1 LAKMN
6 REQQKAMFAKQKVE
20 LLRPHFS
27 NFRSGDFGLF
37 DNLPVEKAKKLMTG
51 YPNVDPKDTQNNSP
65 TMAEMLKL
73 AKTHDGTVGGYI
85 IPSDSGRDDS
95 RIQFT
100 SVQLKIDK
108 TDAEKLRDSKMPDEF
123 TQQGKNTFTFWWD

>member
-1 LAKMN
+1 MKDEN
-6 REQQKAMFAKQKVE
+6 RKAMFAKQKVE
-20 LLRPHFS
+20 LLKPHFS
-27 NFRSGDFGLF
+27 SFRSGDFGLF
-37 DNLPVEKAKKLMTG
+37 DNLPVESAKKLMTG

-73 AKTHDGTVGGYI
+73 AKTHDGTIGGYI

-108 TDAEKLRDSKMPDEF
+108 ADAEKLRDNKMPDEF
-123 TQQGKNTFTFWWD
+123 TKQGKDTFTFWWD